1 MFLKNRKFPVQSWIA
16 AVKAKMLGVST
27 VYLKNYGLN
36 KIKQQLRWL
45 KPFDIGV
52 IGVIVTSEWAPG
64 QQFDGVGLAQPRLQ
78 GLYQGGHAV

>member
-27 VYLKNYGLN
+27 VYLKNYVLN
-36 KIKQQLRWL
+36 KIKQQLCWL
-45 KPFDIGV
+45 KPLH
-52 IGVIVTSEWAPG
+52 IVTSEWAPG